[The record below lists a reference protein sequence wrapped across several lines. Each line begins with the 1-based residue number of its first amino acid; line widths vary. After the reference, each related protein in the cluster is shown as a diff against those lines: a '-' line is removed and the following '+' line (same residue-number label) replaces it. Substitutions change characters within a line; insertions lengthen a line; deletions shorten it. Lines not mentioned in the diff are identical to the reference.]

1 MTATL
6 KKTATAS
13 AILRKTP
20 AFQKPAMKRLLAEES
35 ANAQVA
41 MLLHDAREAAG
52 LTQRELAA
60 RVGTSRSVITR
71 LEDADYRGHSL
82 AMLRR
87 IADALDLELTLE
99 LTPRRSNGTGQK

>member
-1 MTATL
+1 MPATL
-6 KKTATAS
+6 KKTASAS
-13 AILRKTP
+13 AILRRTP
-20 AFQKPAMKRLLAEES
+20 AFQKPTMTALLAEES
-35 ANAQVA
+35 ANAEVA

-52 LTQRELAA
+52 LTQRELAE

-87 IADALDLELTLE
+87 IADALDLKLTLE
-99 LTPRRSNGTGQK
+99 LTPRRSDGRR